1 MAAAVNG
8 GMVAWREFGQDFY
21 YTLLQLIPD
30 VFLHWACDI
39 PTQGGGVLSAAQLGK
54 MMEQILTLSKYCDLI

>member
-1 MAAAVNG
+1 MAAVVNG
-8 GMVAWREFGQDFY
+8 GRVAWREFGQDFL

-30 VFLHWACDI
+30 GFLHWACDTPI
-39 PTQGGGVLSAAQLGK
+39 QGGGVPSAARLGK